1 MRVLALGIGLGA
13 IAAGSAFLGK
23 IILNRVPEKVFP
35 RIITTMLL
43 ISGVVLLV
51 RG

>member
-1 MRVLALGIGLGA
+1 MNLRR
-13 IAAGSAFLGK
+13 
-23 IILNRVPEKVFP
+23 IILRRVPEEVFP
-35 RIITTMLL
+35 RIITAMLL